1 MQISILVFKRL
12 YATKSEAANPILQA
26 TLMVETLDQVME
38 AQELAQLL
46 LLFPSTF
53 LMAHGLFNGHGSEE
67 HLLLVI
73 TTHAPITRSQVDLPE
88 TN

>member
-1 MQISILVFKRL
+1 MPTSMLAFKSL
-12 YATKSEAANPILQA
+12 YVTKSEAANPVIQV
-26 TLMVETLDQVME
+26 TLTVEILDQEME
-38 AQELAQLL
+38 AQWLAQPVS
-46 LLFPSTF
+46 LFPFTL
-53 LMAHGLFNGHGSEE
+53 LMALGLFNGHGSEE